1 MNVVLTLLSGW
12 PIFLERSRKMLSI
25 RYLNADGA
33 GFAEKH
39 DVEEGTTIGQFLDYQ
54 DVNPKENMI
63 LINRGPVEREYV
75 LQEGDRI
82 SVTPLKI
89 EGA

>member
-1 MNVVLTLLSGW
+1 MVNVL
-12 PIFLERSRKMLSI
+12 
-25 RYLNADGA
+25 YLNADGA
-33 GFAEKH
+33 GFAERITLQ
-39 DVEEGTTIGQFLDYQ
+39 EGTTICAFLEGQEVSID
-54 DVNPKENMI
+54 ENMI
-63 LINRGPVEREYV
+63 LVNRQNVSKDQV